1 MEQGQTTT
9 KTMSPPLNEH
19 RSAHNK
25 ETLLMQL
32 EQAREQQQL
41 GKQGPQW
48 EGTQEW

>member
-9 KTMSPPLNEH
+9 ETMTPPLNER

-32 EQAREQQQL
+32 EQARERRQL
-41 GKQGPQW
+41 GKQGLQR
-48 EGTQEW
+48 EGTRE